1 MASLNEGLIVITKM
15 LRRHTARMTGA
26 IAVLALTAGVFSTPA
41 SADPPPTYVGLGDSY
56 AAGIGGGEY
65 GSAPAF
71 GDVPPCIQTDAA
83 YPAQLRGLN
92 LACSG
97 ATTADVSRIV
107 TAAAN
112 HSSTARR
119 VKHAS
124 HITVTVGGND
134 IGAAAATVQCAG
146 LTPAPECNAAL
157 FESLAVKLPQLPA
170 KIKAMVA
177 VIKSKAPRAKIVLTG
192 YPRLF
197 TVDSMAPEQKTTA
210 TTINAAV
217 DLLNATLAAS
227 ALANRVGYV
236 SVTQRFTNHGVGSA
250 DPWIVGPPPVCL
262 ATLTCAPDGRPA
274 DTFHP
279 NEAGHSNGYVAA
291 VGAALTR

>member
-1 MASLNEGLIVITKM
+1 MAFRNKGFIVTLRL
-15 LRRHTARMTGA
+15 LRRRTARMTGVV
-26 IAVLALTAGVFSTPA
+26 AVLALTAAVFSAPA

-56 AAGIGGGEY
+56 AAGIGGGAYEP
-65 GSAPAF
+65 GPLA
-71 GDVPPCIQTDAA
+71 DIPCIQTDAA
-83 YPAQLRGLN
+83 YPAQLDGLN

-97 ATTADVSRIV
+97 ATTTDVSRIV

-112 HSSTARR
+112 HSSTAGAIRR
-119 VKHAS
+119 AS

-134 IGAAAATVQCAG
+134 IDAAGATVQCAG
-146 LTPAPECNAAL
+146 LAPAPDCEAAL
-157 FESLAVKLPQLPA
+157 FNSLAVKLPQLPA

-177 VIKSKAPRAKIVLTG
+177 VIKSKAPRARIVLTG

-197 TVDSMAPEQKTTA
+197 TVSSAMTPEQQA
-210 TTINAAV
+210 MAATINAAADV
-217 DLLNATLAAS
+217 LNATIAAS

-236 SVTQRFTNHGVGSA
+236 SVTGQFTDHGAGST

-279 NEAGHSNGYVAA
+279 NEAGHSNGYAAA